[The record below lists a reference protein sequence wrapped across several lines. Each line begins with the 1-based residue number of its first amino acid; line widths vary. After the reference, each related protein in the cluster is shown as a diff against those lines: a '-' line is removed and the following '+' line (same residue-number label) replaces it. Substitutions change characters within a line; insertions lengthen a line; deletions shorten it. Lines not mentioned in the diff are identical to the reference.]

1 MEDLNTGNTFPDWND
16 DEETHYSLRLF
27 ITGASPVS
35 VRAISNI
42 KNICERY
49 LAGRY
54 ELEVIDIY
62 QQPLLVKDEDITAI
76 PVLIKKLP
84 LHKKK
89 LVGDMSDTS
98 KVLKGLGIKY

>member
-1 MEDLNTGNTFPDWND
+1 MEDLNTGNIFPDWD
-16 DEETHYSLRLF
+16 EDEETHYSLRLF

-42 KNICERY
+42 KTICETY
-49 LAGRY
+49 FAGRY

-62 QQPLLVKDEDITAI
+62 QQPLLVKDENITAV

-84 LHKKK
+84 LAQEKISRRY
-89 LVGDMSDTS
+89 VGHP
-98 KVLKGLGIKY
+98 